1 MSRKGLEAYGLGIYT
16 GLLGMG
22 NEGDKNLGREKA
34 LGGEGCSV
42 GHSRAGVGPLTI
54 APFPLVLVRVLER
67 KRTDK

>member
-1 MSRKGLEAYGLGIYT
+1 MSRKGLAAYGLGIYT

-22 NEGDKNLGREKA
+22 NEGDRNLGREKA

-42 GHSRAGVGPLTI
+42 GLSI